1 MAAGE
6 RCRREGVSATEST
19 TPVVVFRPHAPI
31 TPIRFAPTPLADP
44 PTRFSPHAL
53 TPKRPNAD
61 PPTRLRPGPPTHF
74 SNNTFP

>member
-44 PTRFSPHAL
+44 PTR
-53 TPKRPNAD
+53 
-61 PPTRLRPGPPTHF
+61 LRPGPPTHF